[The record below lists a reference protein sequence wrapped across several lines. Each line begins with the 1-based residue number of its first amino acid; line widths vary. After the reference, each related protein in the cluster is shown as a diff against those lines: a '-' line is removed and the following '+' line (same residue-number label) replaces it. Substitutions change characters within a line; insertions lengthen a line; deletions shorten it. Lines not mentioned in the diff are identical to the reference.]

1 MKNVIFSSIGDI
13 VEVYEKDGK
22 LFSKPIFSIYP
33 SINNIFVADDDMT
46 ITCHNS
52 DDVYNVKKGDVV
64 FSFRI
69 GEKTIISVSND
80 DVIRQYLLDRKEKHE
95 REIAEKEAS
104 NCNLSDCSCNDCSN
118 GVF

>member
-1 MKNVIFSSIGDI
+1 MKNVIFLSRGDI
-13 VEVYEKDGK
+13 VEVSEKDGK

-33 SINNIFVADDDMT
+33 SINNMFVADDDMT

-69 GEKTIISVSND
+69 RGKVIMSVSND
-80 DVIRQYLLDRKEKHE
+80 DAIRQYLLDKKEKYE
-95 REIAEKEAS
+95 REIAEKKNNES
-104 NCNLSDCSCNDCSN
+104 KICDSCDTCCSN
-118 GVF
+118 GIF

>member
-1 MKNVIFSSIGDI
+1 MKNVVYSSWRDFMELSE
-13 VEVYEKDGK
+13 VEGK
-22 LFSKPIFSIYP
+22 VFAKSMFSIYP
-33 SINNIFVADDDMT
+33 SINNMFVADDDMT
-46 ITCHNS
+46 ITSYNG

-80 DVIRQYLLDRKEKHE
+80 DTIRQYLLDRKEKHE
-95 REIAEKEAS
+95 REIAEKENS

-118 GVF
+118 GIF